1 LTAGEQNLGAV
12 FGALADPSRRH
23 VLMTL
28 SARPNASQH
37 ELSAELPITRQAVSK
52 HLATLRHA
60 GLVEAER
67 RGRETRYR
75 LTPEPL
81 GRAAAWMADVGGEWD
96 RRLAALQR
104 LLSER

>member
-1 LTAGEQNLGAV
+1 LSAPDENLGAV

-23 VLMTL
+23 VLKTL
-28 SARPNASQH
+28 STRPNATQH

-52 HLATLRHA
+52 HLATLCQA

-67 RGRETRYR
+67 RGREVRYR

-81 GRAAAWMADVGGEWD
+81 ERAAAWMVDVGADWD
-96 RRLAALQR
+96 RRLASLQR
-104 LLSER
+104 LLSR